1 MVGQGRSS
9 THAGPRPHGSVLVA
23 SYRSHLFAVLV
34 AASLLSGC
42 TDGGPT
48 DDGPGATAG
57 ATSPP
62 TVEPTAAPG
71 PSQSPSSPSPSANRL
86 CDTEVT
92 SANPVLRNVRFGRH
106 DTFDRLAFDFC
117 KPAET
122 TLTRRPWSSSSPR
135 TGPATKSA
143 STGRSFFLLTL
154 TPADAHSDTGDPTVP
169 NEAVTVTG
177 NYVQQ
182 YKLIGDF
189 EGVVSYGVGVSRLA
203 ETATAIQSDPGDPR
217 HIVLYFD
224 LGPQT
229 G

>member
-1 MVGQGRSS
+1 MVGQRRSS

-42 TDGGPT
+42 TNGGPT
-48 DDGPGATAG
+48 DNGPGATAG
-57 ATSPP
+57 ATSAP
-62 TVEPTAAPG
+62 TAEPTAAPG
-71 PSQSPSSPSPSANRL
+71 PSQSPSSPSPSANPL
-86 CDTEVT
+86 CGTEVT

-106 DTFDRLAFDFC
+106 DTFDRIAFDFC

-122 TLTRRPWSSSSPR
+122 TLS
-135 TGPATKSA
+135 ATVVEQLTEDGSGNEV
-143 STGRSFFLLTL
+143 SLTGRSFFLLTL